1 MRNLWLHLYAWLVA
15 AGFVYLEV
23 TGAIAAGQEGTP
35 IGTHR
40 IVASAIA
47 VLVIG
52 LAIWLTA
59 VEKRPWLRRL
69 GWIVLAGVVLDAGL
83 GEMSGRTASPMASML
98 HAFVA
103 PLLLALVAA
112 IAVGTSKSWQHP
124 PVCLPDK
131 GWPPLRGVARNTLIL
146 VVIQVA
152 LGALFRYDMI
162 GVMTHII
169 GALIVAIFI
178 LILVVCVTMMQEHP
192 TLRPAAITLGVA
204 VFVQIFLG
212 LTVISMGTAKT
223 SKTAALVFAV
233 THVVLGA
240 ITLATT
246 LVVTLET
253 WRCVVSGL
261 DLVVADQASE
271 GNNPQP

>member
-1 MRNLWLHLYAWLVA
+1 MRNLGLHLYAWLVA

-23 TGAIAAGQEGTP
+23 TGAIAAGQEGAP
-35 IGTHR
+35 LGLHR
-40 IVASAIA
+40 IIASAVA

-59 VEKRPWLRRL
+59 AEKRAWLRRL
-69 GWIVLAGVVLDAGL
+69 GWIVLAGAVAEAGL
-83 GEMSGRTASPMASML
+83 GEMSGSASPLVSML
-98 HAFVA
+98 HAFLA

-112 IAVGTSKSWQHP
+112 VAVGTSKSWQHP
-124 PVCLPDK
+124 PICLPDK
-131 GWPPLRGVARNTLIL
+131 GWPPLRGVARYTLML

-169 GALIVAIFI
+169 GALVVAVFI
-178 LILVVCVTMMQEHP
+178 LVLVVCVTMMQEHP
-192 TLRPAAITLGVA
+192 TLRPAAITLA
-204 VFVQIFLG
+204 VVIFVQILLG
-212 LTVISMGTAKT
+212 LTVISMGSAKT
-223 SKTAALVFAV
+223 NKTAALVFAV
-233 THVVLGA
+233 SHVVLGA

-246 LVVTLET
+246 LVVALET
-253 WRCVVSGL
+253 WRCVTSGL
-261 DLVVADQASE
+261 DLVVADQTSE

>member
-1 MRNLWLHLYAWLVA
+1 MRNLGLHLYAWLVA
-15 AGFVYLEV
+15 AAFVYLEV
-23 TGAIAAGQEGTP
+23 TGAIVAGQEGTP
-35 IGTHR
+35 VGPHR
-40 IVASAIA
+40 IVASAVA

-52 LAIWLTA
+52 LAIWLTVA
-59 VEKRPWLRRL
+59 EKRPWLRRL
-69 GWIVLAGVVLDAGL
+69 GWIVLAGALAEAGL
-83 GEMSGRTASPMASML
+83 GEMSGTVSPMASML
-98 HAFVA
+98 HAFLA
-103 PLLLALVAA
+103 PLLLALVVA

-131 GWPPLRGVARNTLIL
+131 GWPSLRGVARYTLIL

-169 GALIVAIFI
+169 GALVVAVYI
-178 LILVVCVTMMQEHP
+178 LTLVVLVTMMPEHP
-192 TLRPAAITLGVA
+192 TLRPAAITLGV
-204 VFVQIFLG
+204 VIFVQIFLG
-212 LTVISMGTAKT
+212 LTVISMGSAKT
-223 SKTAALVFAV
+223 NKTAALVFAV
-233 THVVLGA
+233 SHVVLGA

-246 LVVTLET
+246 LVVALET
-253 WRCVVSGL
+253 WRCVTSGL

>member
-1 MRNLWLHLYAWLVA
+1 MRNLGLHLYAWLVA

-23 TGAIAAGQEGTP
+23 TGAIAAGEEGTP
-35 IGTHR
+35 VGPHR
-40 IVASAIA
+40 IVASAVA
-47 VLVIG
+47 VLVMG

-59 VEKRPWLRRL
+59 AEMRTWLRRL
-69 GWIVLAGVVLDAGL
+69 GWVVLSGVVADAGL
-83 GEMSGRTASPMASML
+83 GEMSRTASPLASML
-98 HAFVA
+98 HAFLA
-103 PLLLALVAA
+103 PLLLALVVA

-152 LGALFRYDMI
+152 LGALFRYDFI

-178 LILVVCVTMMQEHP
+178 LVLVVCVTMMQEHP
-192 TLRPAAITLGVA
+192 TLRPAAITLGV
-204 VFVQIFLG
+204 VIFVQIFLG
-212 LTVISMGTAKT
+212 LTVISMGSAKT
-223 SKTAALVFAV
+223 NKTAALVFAV
-233 THVVLGA
+233 SHVVLGA

-253 WRCVVSGL
+253 WRCVVSGP

-271 GNNPQP
+271 GNNP

>member
-1 MRNLWLHLYAWLVA
+1 MKNLALHLYAWLVA
-15 AGFVYLEV
+15 ASFLYLEA
-23 TGAIAAGQEGTP
+23 TGAITAGQEGTP
-35 IGTHR
+35 VGPHR
-40 IVASAIA
+40 IVASAVA

-59 VEKRPWLRRL
+59 AEKRPWLRRL
-69 GWIVLAGVVLDAGL
+69 GWIIVAGAVAEAGL
-83 GEMSGRTASPMASML
+83 GEMLRTPSPLISTL
-98 HAFVA
+98 HAFLA
-103 PLLLALVAA
+103 PLLLALVVA

-152 LGALFRYDMI
+152 LGALFRYDFI

-169 GALIVAIFI
+169 GALIVAVFI
-178 LILVVCVTMMQEHP
+178 LVLVVCVTMMQEHP
-192 TLRPAAITLGVA
+192 TLRPAAITLGV
-204 VFVQIFLG
+204 VIFVQIFLG
-212 LTVISMGTAKT
+212 LTVISMGSAKT
-223 SKTAALVFAV
+223 NKTAALVFAV

-240 ITLATT
+240 VTLATT

>member
-1 MRNLWLHLYAWLVA
+1 MKNLGLHLYAWLVA
-15 AGFVYLEV
+15 AAFVYLEV

-35 IGTHR
+35 IGLHR
-40 IVASAIA
+40 IVASAVA

-69 GWIVLAGVVLDAGL
+69 GWIILAGAVAEAGL
-83 GEMSGRTASPMASML
+83 GEMSKAASPLISML
-98 HAFVA
+98 HAFLA
-103 PLLLALVAA
+103 PLLLALVVA
-112 IAVGTSKSWQHP
+112 IAVGTSRSWQHP
-124 PVCLPDK
+124 PICLPDK

-152 LGALFRYDMI
+152 LGALFRYDFI

-169 GALIVAIFI
+169 GALIVAVFI
-178 LILVVCVTMMQEHP
+178 LVLVVCVTMMQEHP
-192 TLRPAAITLGVA
+192 TLRPAAITLGV
-204 VFVQIFLG
+204 VIFVQIFLG

-223 SKTAALVFAV
+223 NKTAALVFAV
-233 THVVLGA
+233 SHVVLGA

-246 LVVTLET
+246 LVVALET

-261 DLVVADQASE
+261 DLVVADQTSE
-271 GNNPQP
+271 RNNPQP

>member
-1 MRNLWLHLYAWLVA
+1 MKNLGLHLYAWLVA

-23 TGAIAAGQEGTP
+23 TGAIAAGQEGAP
-35 IGTHR
+35 VGPHR
-40 IVASAIA
+40 MVASAVA

-59 VEKRPWLRRL
+59 AEKRPWLRRL
-69 GWIVLAGVVLDAGL
+69 GWMIVAGVIADAGL
-83 GEMSGRTASPMASML
+83 GEMSGTASPTISML
-98 HAFVA
+98 HAFLS
-103 PLLLALVAA
+103 PLLIALVVA

-152 LGALFRYDMI
+152 LGALFRYDFI

-169 GALIVAIFI
+169 GGLIVAVFI
-178 LILVVCVTMMQEHP
+178 LVLVVCVTMMQEHP
-192 TLRPAAITLGVA
+192 TLRPAAITLGV
-204 VFVQIFLG
+204 VIFVQIFLG
-212 LTVISMGTAKT
+212 LTVISMGSAKT
-223 SKTAALVFAV
+223 NQTAALVFAV

-246 LVVTLET
+246 LVVALET
-253 WRCVVSGL
+253 WRCVTSGL
-261 DLVVADQASE
+261 DLVVADQPSE

>member
-1 MRNLWLHLYAWLVA
+1 MRNLGLHLYAWLVA

-23 TGAIAAGQEGTP
+23 TGAIVAGQEGTP
-35 IGTHR
+35 VGPHR
-40 IVASAIA
+40 IVASIIA

-52 LAIWLTA
+52 LAIWLTV
-59 VEKRPWLRRL
+59 VEKRAWLRRM
-69 GWIVLAGVVLDAGL
+69 GWIVVAGVIAEAGL
-83 GEMSGRTASPMASML
+83 GEMSGTPSPFVSAL
-98 HAFVA
+98 HAFLA
-103 PLLLALVAA
+103 PLLLASVVA

-131 GWPPLRGVARNTLIL
+131 GWPPLRGVAKYTLIL

-152 LGALFRYDMI
+152 LGALFRYDFI

-178 LILVVCVTMMQEHP
+178 LVLVVCVTMMQEHP
-192 TLRPAAITLGVA
+192 TLRPAAITLGV
-204 VFVQIFLG
+204 VIFVQIFLG
-212 LTVISMGTAKT
+212 LTVISMGSAKT
-223 SKTAALVFAV
+223 NKTAALVFAV

-246 LVVTLET
+246 VVVALET
-253 WRCVVSGL
+253 WRCVTSGL
-261 DLVVADQASE
+261 DLVVADQAPE

>member
-35 IGTHR
+35 IGLHR
-40 IVASAIA
+40 IVASAVA

-52 LAIWLTA
+52 LAIWLMA

-69 GWIVLAGVVLDAGL
+69 GWIVLAGVVADAGL
-83 GEMSGRTASPMASML
+83 GEMSRTASPLISML
-98 HAFVA
+98 HAFLA
-103 PLLLALVAA
+103 PLLLALVVA
-112 IAVGTSKSWQHP
+112 IALGTSKSWQHP

-152 LGALFRYDMI
+152 LGALFRYDFI

-178 LILVVCVTMMQEHP
+178 LVLVVCVTMMQEHP
-192 TLRPAAITLGVA
+192 TLRPAAITLA
-204 VFVQIFLG
+204 VVIFVQIFLG
-212 LTVISMGTAKT
+212 LTVISMGSAKT
-223 SKTAALVFAV
+223 NKTAALVFAV

-246 LVVTLET
+246 VVVALET
-253 WRCVVSGL
+253 WRCVTSGL
-261 DLVVADQASE
+261 DLVVADQAPE

>member
-35 IGTHR
+35 IGLHR
-40 IVASAIA
+40 IVASAVA
-47 VLVIG
+47 VLLVG
-52 LAIWLTA
+52 LAIWLMA

-69 GWIVLAGVVLDAGL
+69 GWIVLAGVVADAGL
-83 GEMSGRTASPMASML
+83 GEMSRTASPLISML
-98 HAFVA
+98 HAFLA
-103 PLLLALVAA
+103 PLLLALVVA
-112 IAVGTSKSWQHP
+112 IALGTSKSWQHP

-152 LGALFRYDMI
+152 LGALFRYDFI

-169 GALIVAIFI
+169 GALIVAVFI
-178 LILVVCVTMMQEHP
+178 LVLVVCVTMMQEHP
-192 TLRPAAITLGVA
+192 TLRPAAITLGV
-204 VFVQIFLG
+204 VIFVQIFLG

-223 SKTAALVFAV
+223 NNTAPLVFAV
-233 THVVLGA
+233 SHVVLGA

-261 DLVVADQASE
+261 DLVVADQTSE
-271 GNNPQP
+271 RNNPEP

>member
-1 MRNLWLHLYAWLVA
+1 MRNLGLHLYAWLVA

-35 IGTHR
+35 IGSHR
-40 IVASAIA
+40 IVASAIS

-52 LAIWLTA
+52 LAIWLMS
-59 VEKRPWLRRL
+59 VEKRPWLRRA
-69 GWIVLAGVVLDAGL
+69 GWIAVAGLVAEFGL
-83 GEMSGRTASPMASML
+83 GEMSRAESPLISML

-103 PLLLALVAA
+103 PLLLSLIVA
-112 IAVGTSKSWQHP
+112 IATGTSRSWQHP
-124 PVCLPDK
+124 PVCMPDK
-131 GWPPLRGVARNTLIL
+131 GWPSLRGVARNTLVL
-146 VVIQVA
+146 VIIQVA
-152 LGALFRYDMI
+152 LGALFRYDFI

-169 GALIVAIFI
+169 GALIVAVYII
-178 LILVVCVTMMQEHP
+178 TLVVLVTMMQEHP
-192 TLRPAAITLGVA
+192 TLRPAAITLGVLI
-204 VFVQIFLG
+204 FVQIFLG
-212 LTVISMGTAKT
+212 LTVISMGSAKT
-223 SKTAALVFAV
+223 NQTAALVFSVA
-233 THVVLGA
+233 HVALGA

-261 DLVVADQASE
+261 DLVVPDQASE

>member
-1 MRNLWLHLYAWLVA
+1 MKNLWLHLYAWLVA
-15 AGFVYLEV
+15 VGFVYLEV
-23 TGAIAAGQEGTP
+23 TGAIVVGQEGTP
-35 IGTHR
+35 VESHR
-40 IVASAIA
+40 AVGGGVA

-52 LAIWLTA
+52 LAIWLMA
-59 VEKRPWLRRL
+59 AEKRAWLRRL
-69 GWIVLAGVVLDAGL
+69 GWIVLAGVVAEAGL
-83 GEMSGRTASPMASML
+83 GEMSGTASPMASML
-98 HAFVA
+98 HAFLA
-103 PLLLALVAA
+103 PLLLALVVA

-124 PVCLPDK
+124 PVCLPDE

-169 GALIVAIFI
+169 GALVVAVFI
-178 LILVVCVTMMQEHP
+178 LVLVVCVTMMQEHP
-192 TLRPAAITLGVA
+192 TLRPAAITLGV
-204 VFVQIFLG
+204 VIFVQIFLG
-212 LTVISMGTAKT
+212 LTVVSMGSAKT
-223 SKTAALVFAV
+223 NKTAALVFAV
-233 THVVLGA
+233 AHVVLGA

-261 DLVVADQASE
+261 DLVVTDQASE
-271 GNNPQP
+271 RNNPQP

>member
-1 MRNLWLHLYAWLVA
+1 MKNLWLHVYAWLVA

-23 TGAIAAGQEGTP
+23 TGAIVAGQEGTP
-35 IGTHR
+35 VGTHR
-40 IVASAIA
+40 VVGGVVL

-52 LAIWLTA
+52 LAFWLMA
-59 VEKRPWLRRL
+59 AEKRVWLRRM
-69 GWIVLAGVVLDAGL
+69 GWIAIAGVVADAGL
-83 GEMSGRTASPMASML
+83 GEMSGTVSPMASMM
-98 HAFVA
+98 HAFLA
-103 PLLLALVAA
+103 PLLLAVLVA
-112 IAVGTSKSWQHP
+112 IATGTSKSWQHP

-131 GWPPLRGVARNTLIL
+131 GWPSLRGVARNTLVL

-152 LGALFRYDMI
+152 LGAAFRYDVI

-169 GALIVAIFI
+169 GALVVAVFI
-178 LILVVCVTMMQEHP
+178 LTLVVLVTMSPEHP
-192 TLRPAAITLGVA
+192 TLRPAAITLGV
-204 VFVQIFLG
+204 VIFVQIFLG
-212 LTVISMGTAKT
+212 LTVVSMGSAKT
-223 SKTAALVFAV
+223 NQTAALVFGVA
-233 THVVLGA
+233 HVVLGA

-253 WRCVVSGL
+253 WRCVRSGL

>member
-1 MRNLWLHLYAWLVA
+1 MRNLGLHLYAWLVA

-35 IGTHR
+35 IGLHR
-40 IVASAIA
+40 IVASAVT

-52 LAIWLTA
+52 LAIWLMA
-59 VEKRPWLRRL
+59 VEKRLWLRRL
-69 GWIVLAGVVLDAGL
+69 GWIVLAGVVANAGL
-83 GEMSGRTASPMASML
+83 GEMLRTPSPMISML
-98 HAFVA
+98 HAFLA
-103 PLLLALVAA
+103 PLLLALVVA

-124 PVCLPDK
+124 PICLPDK

-152 LGALFRYDMI
+152 LGALFRYDFV

-169 GALIVAIFI
+169 GALIVAVFI
-178 LILVVCVTMMQEHP
+178 LVLVVCVTMMQEHP
-192 TLRPAAITLGVA
+192 TLRPAAITLGVLI
-204 VFVQIFLG
+204 FVQIFLG

-223 SKTAALVFAV
+223 NKTAALVFAV
-233 THVVLGA
+233 SHVVLGA

-253 WRCVVSGL
+253 WRCVRSGL